1 MAASGFTLAKLSFTT
16 AFQVVLDNY
25 NTRRTP
31 EKLEWI
37 EGALKEMMDAVDEA
51 RRTREKTTAKA
62 RKRKEPERPSSSSSG
77 TDDAAFDAMDEFLR
91 SIQTG

>member
-37 EGALKEMMDAVDEA
+37 EGALKEMMDAVEEA
-51 RRTREKTTAKA
+51 RRIREKSKA